1 MRHRKNKRGCMGTVG
16 WVLVGLLVVGVGTA
30 VFFGNRWVGQ
40 SADALLFPRRT
51 QPSQTPADFGLG
63 AEDVRIPV
71 DDIELAAWYIPPTE
85 AAGGASLI
93 YVHGFGGNRGALL
106 EQAAAMHEV
115 GYGALLLD
123 MRNHGQSGEAITT
136 WGPAE
141 ARDVM
146 AAYNYLLSRTEVDP
160 DRIGLVGKSM
170 GGAAVALAAAQ
181 LPDLAVLVLESTY
194 SSFAENMPNILPSIA
209 RAPGFLAPYVFN
221 RMNSATVEPLEET
234 LVADT
239 VAGLGVPLLLIHGE
253 QDRLVPTEQGRAIFA
268 AANEP
273 KVLYTVPGA
282 GHLNIFTAD
291 PGTFTT
297 QMRAFLAEHLQ

>member
-1 MRHRKNKRGCMGTVG
+1 MGQRKEKRGGMGTVG
-16 WVLVGLLVVGVGTA
+16 WVLLGLLVVGVGTA
-30 VFFGNRWVGQ
+30 VFLGNRWVGQ
-40 SADALLFPRRT
+40 SVDALLYPRRT
-51 QPSQTPADFGLG
+51 QPSQAPADFSLT

-71 DDIELAAWYIPPTE
+71 DEIELTAWFIPPTD
-85 AAGGASLI
+85 AVNGATLI
-93 YVHGFGGNRGALL
+93 YVHGFGGNRAALL
-106 EQAAAMHEV
+106 EQVAAMHEV
-115 GYGALLLD
+115 GYGALVLD
-123 MRNHGQSGEAITT
+123 LRNHGESGDAVST

-141 ARDVM
+141 ARDVI
-146 AAYNYLLSRTEVDP
+146 AAYNYLLTRSEVDS

-170 GGAAVALAAAQ
+170 GGAAAALAAAQ

-194 SSFAENMPNILPSIA
+194 SSFEENMPNILPSIA

-221 RMNSATVEPLEET
+221 RMNSVTVEPLDET

-239 VAGLGVPLLLIHGE
+239 VAGLNVPLLLIHGE

-273 KVLYTVPGA
+273 KQLYTVPGA

-291 PGTFTT
+291 PDTFTER
-297 QMRAFLAEHLQ
+297 MRTFLAEHLP